1 MKNQVI
7 SKVEFPL
14 SNGEVVN
21 IPMLVNTFDGD
32 LAVVHLQT
40 IKKLAALLPSVS
52 FSTIKQNMKYE
63 MDETQN
69 LEEYISLLESEVA
82 FHKSVNL
89 ITNYNKD

>member
-1 MKNQVI
+1 MNKDQTV
-7 SKVEFPL
+7 STVEFPL
-14 SNGEVVN
+14 SNGQIVN
-21 IPMLVNTFDGD
+21 IPMLVPTFDGD

-52 FSTIKQNMKYE
+52 FSTIKQNMKYA

-69 LEEYISLLESEVA
+69 LEEYIFVLESEIA

-89 ITNYNKD
+89 ITNYNK